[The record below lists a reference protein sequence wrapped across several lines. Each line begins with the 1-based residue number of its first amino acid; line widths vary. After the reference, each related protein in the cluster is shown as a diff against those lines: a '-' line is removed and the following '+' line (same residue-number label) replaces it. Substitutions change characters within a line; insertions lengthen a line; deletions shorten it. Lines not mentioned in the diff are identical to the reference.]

1 MDIYWIKTNFMRKII
16 KLTRQELVEQIRKS
30 ITKNL
35 YESDYSTDVER
46 GTQPREKDIQS
57 IFGDTYSRYIPNDVI
72 RYMRKNP
79 AAIFQR
85 LFDIYGEEAF
95 TYLEKAQ
102 EKRGGSS
109 QSMEEPMMEAI
120 EDDNDFEDFG
130 DDEEDT
136 DYVMEKV
143 KEVVDGDGEFDES
156 DIDDI
161 FSYEGDIRQFRGSIY
176 IDGVVPETE
185 DKEFDRK
192 AALKVMEFFAN
203 KTNTNQYVGGVG
215 FKRRDITNPFD
226 KDF

>member
-1 MDIYWIKTNFMRKII
+1 MRKII
-16 KLTRQELVEQIRKS
+16 KLTRNDLVEQIKKS

-35 YESDYSTDVER
+35 NESDYSTDVER
-46 GTQPREKDIQS
+46 ATQPREKQIKNV
-57 IFGDTYSRYIPNDVI
+57 FGPKYSNYLPNDVI
-72 RYMRKNP
+72 RNMRKNP
-79 AAIFQR
+79 SALFQK
-85 LFDIYGEEAF
+85 LFDVYGEDAF
-95 TYLEKAQ
+95 TYLEKARD
-102 EKRGGSS
+102 KRGGSS
-109 QSMEEPMMEAI
+109 SMDEPMMESV
-120 EDDNDFEDFG
+120 EDDDDFG
-130 DDEEDT
+130 DEEET
-136 DYVMEKV
+136 DSVMEKV
-143 KEVVDGDGEFDES
+143 KEVVDSDGEFDES

-203 KTNTNQYVGGVG
+203 KTNANQYVGGVG

>member
-1 MDIYWIKTNFMRKII
+1 MRKII
-16 KLTRQELVEQIRKS
+16 KLTRNDLVEQIKKS

-35 YESDYSTDVER
+35 NESDYSTDVDR
-46 GTQPREKDIQS
+46 PTQPREFQLKDI
-57 IFGDTYSRYIPNDVI
+57 FGPKYSKYIPIDVI
-72 RYMRKNP
+72 RNMRKNP
-79 AAIFQR
+79 ADLFQR
-85 LFDIYGEEAF
+85 LYDVYGEKAF
-95 TYLEKAQ
+95 DYLEMARDKF
-102 EKRGGSS
+102 GSAS
-109 QSMEEPMMEAI
+109 TEMDTEEPMMESV
-120 EDDNDFEDFG
+120 EDDNDF
-130 DDEEDT
+130 DDEGET

-143 KEVVDGDGEFDES
+143 KEVVDSDGEFDES

-192 AALKVMEFFAN
+192 AAMKVMEFFAN
-203 KTNTNQYVGGVG
+203 KTNANQYVGGVG

>member
-1 MDIYWIKTNFMRKII
+1 MDIYWVKTNFMRKII

-35 YESDYSTDVER
+35 YEADYSTDVER

-109 QSMEEPMMEAI
+109 SIEEPMMEAI

-161 FSYEGDIRQFRGSIY
+161 FSYDGNIRQFRGSIY

-203 KTNTNQYVGGVG
+203 KTNANQYVGGVG

>member
-1 MDIYWIKTNFMRKII
+1 MKKII
-16 KLTRQELVEQIRKS
+16 KLTRDNLVEQIRKS
-30 ITKNL
+30 ITSNL
-35 YESDYSTDVER
+35 YESDYSTDIER
-46 GTQPREKDIQS
+46 STQPREKQIKS
-57 IFGDTYSRYIPNDVI
+57 AFGPKYSNYLPNDVI
-72 RYMRKNP
+72 RNMRKNP
-79 AAIFQR
+79 SALFQN
-85 LFDIYGEEAF
+85 LFDIYGEKAF
-95 TYLEKAQ
+95 EYLEKARD
-102 EKRGGSS
+102 KRGGSS
-109 QSMEEPMMEAI
+109 SSMDEPMMESV

-130 DDEEDT
+130 DDEEET
-136 DYVMEKV
+136 DSVMEKV

-192 AALKVMEFFAN
+192 AAMKVMEFFAK
-203 KTNTNQYVGGVG
+203 KTDANQYVGGVG

>member
-35 YESDYSTDVER
+35 NESDYSTDVER
-46 GTQPREKDIQS
+46 GTQPREYEVKS
-57 IFGDTYSRYIPNDVI
+57 IFGGKYSRYIPNDVL

-79 AAIFQR
+79 ALIFQR

-95 TYLEKAQ
+95 TYLQKA
-102 EKRGGSS
+102 KDKKGGFSS
-109 QSMEEPMMEAI
+109 EMDEPMMEAV
-120 EDDNDFEDFG
+120 EDDDLEDFD

-136 DYVMEKV
+136 DYVMEKI

-192 AALKVMEFFAN
+192 VAMKVMEFFAE
-203 KTNTNQYVGGVG
+203 KTNANRYVGGVG
-215 FKRRDITNPFD
+215 FKRRDITKPYD
-226 KDF
+226 TDF

>member
-1 MDIYWIKTNFMRKII
+1 MRKII

-161 FSYEGDIRQFRGSIY
+161 FSYDGNIRQFRGSIY

-203 KTNTNQYVGGVG
+203 KTNANQYVGGVG

>member
-161 FSYEGDIRQFRGSIY
+161 FSYDGNIRQFRGSIY

-203 KTNTNQYVGGVG
+203 KTNANQYVGGVG

>member
-1 MDIYWIKTNFMRKII
+1 MRKII

-35 YESDYSTDVER
+35 NESDYSTDIER
-46 GTQPREKDIQS
+46 GTQPREFEVKG
-57 IFGDTYSRYIPNDVI
+57 IFGDKYSRYIPNDVL

-79 AAIFQR
+79 ALIFQR

-95 TYLEKAQ
+95 KYLQKA
-102 EKRGGSS
+102 KDKKGGFPSE
-109 QSMEEPMMEAI
+109 MDEPMMEAV
-120 EDDNDFEDFG
+120 EDDDFEDFD
-130 DDEEDT
+130 DDEEET
-136 DYVMEKV
+136 DYVMEKI

-176 IDGVVPETE
+176 IDGVVPETD

-192 AALKVMEFFAN
+192 AAMKIMEFFAE
-203 KTNTNQYVGGVG
+203 KTNANRYVGGVG
-215 FKRRDITNPFD
+215 FKRRDITKPYD
-226 KDF
+226 TDF

>member
-1 MDIYWIKTNFMRKII
+1 MRKII
-16 KLTRQELVEQIRKS
+16 KLTRNDLVEQIKKS

-35 YESDYSTDVER
+35 NESDYSTDVER
-46 GTQPREKDIQS
+46 ATQPREKQIKNV
-57 IFGDTYSRYIPNDVI
+57 FGPKYSNYLPNDVI
-72 RYMRKNP
+72 RNMRKNP
-79 AAIFQR
+79 SALFQK
-85 LFDIYGEEAF
+85 LFDIYGESAF
-95 TYLEKAQ
+95 TYLEKARD
-102 EKRGGSS
+102 KRGGSS
-109 QSMEEPMMEAI
+109 SMDEPMMESV
-120 EDDNDFEDFG
+120 EDDNDF
-130 DDEEDT
+130 DDEGET
-136 DYVMEKV
+136 DSVMEKV

-192 AALKVMEFFAN
+192 AAMKVMEFFAN
-203 KTNTNQYVGGVG
+203 KTNANQYVGGVG

>member
-1 MDIYWIKTNFMRKII
+1 MRKII
-16 KLTRQELVEQIRKS
+16 KLTRNDLVEQIRKS

-35 YESDYSTDVER
+35 NESDYSTDVDR
-46 GTQPREKDIQS
+46 PTQPREKQIKAA
-57 IFGDTYSRYIPNDVI
+57 FGPTYSNYLPNDVI
-72 RYMRKNP
+72 RNMRKNP
-79 AAIFQR
+79 ADLFQR
-85 LFDIYGEEAF
+85 LYDVYGEKSF
-95 TYLEKAQ
+95 FYLEKARD
-102 EKRGGSS
+102 ERGGSS
-109 QSMEEPMMEAI
+109 PSMDEPMMESV

-130 DDEEDT
+130 DDEEET

-192 AALKVMEFFAN
+192 AAMKVMEFFAK
-203 KTNTNQYVGGVG
+203 KTDANQYVGGVG

-226 KDF
+226 NDF

>member
-1 MDIYWIKTNFMRKII
+1 MRKII
-16 KLTRQELVEQIRKS
+16 KLTRDELVEQIRKS

-35 YESDYSTDVER
+35 YEQDYSADMER
-46 GTQPREKDIQS
+46 ATQPREFQVKDI
-57 IFGDTYSRYIPNDVI
+57 FGPTYSRYIPNDVI

-95 TYLEKAQ
+95 TFLEKARS
-102 EKRGGSS
+102 KKGGSS
-109 QSMEEPMMEAI
+109 SSTEEPMMEQNN
-120 EDDNDFEDFG
+120 DDLEFDDFG
-130 DDEEDT
+130 DEEEEK

-143 KEVVDGDGEFDES
+143 KEVVDGDGEFYES

-161 FSYEGDIRQFRGSIY
+161 FSYDGNIRQFRGSIY

-192 AALKVMEFFAN
+192 AAMKVMEFFAN
-203 KTNTNQYVGGVG
+203 KTNANQYVGGVG

>member
-1 MDIYWIKTNFMRKII
+1 MRKII
-16 KLTRQELVEQIRKS
+16 KLTRNDLVEQIRKS

-35 YESDYSTDVER
+35 YESDYSTDVDR
-46 GTQPREKDIQS
+46 PTQPREKQIKDV
-57 IFGDTYSRYIPNDVI
+57 FGPKYSNYLPNDVI
-72 RYMRKNP
+72 RNMRKNP
-79 AAIFQR
+79 SALFQK
-85 LFDIYGEEAF
+85 LFDVYGEDAF
-95 TYLEKAQ
+95 TYLEKARD
-102 EKRGGSS
+102 KRGGSS
-109 QSMEEPMMEAI
+109 SMDEPMMESV
-120 EDDNDFEDFG
+120 EDDDFEDEG
-130 DDEEDT
+130 EEVDS
-136 DYVMEKV
+136 VVEKV

-192 AALKVMEFFAN
+192 AAMKVMEFFAK
-203 KTNTNQYVGGVG
+203 KTDANQYVGGVG

>member
-1 MDIYWIKTNFMRKII
+1 MRKII
-16 KLTRQELVEQIRKS
+16 KLTRNELVEQIRKS
-30 ITKNL
+30 ITKNIN
-35 YESDYSTDVER
+35 EVDYSTDVER

-95 TYLEKAQ
+95 TYLEKAKD
-102 EKRGGSS
+102 KRGGSS
-109 QSMEEPMMEAI
+109 SMEEPMMEQD
-120 EDDNDFEDFG
+120 ENEFEDFG
-130 DDEEDT
+130 DDEQDT
-136 DYVMEKV
+136 DYVMEKI

-161 FSYEGDIRQFRGSIY
+161 FSNEGDIRQFRGSIY

-203 KTNTNQYVGGVG
+203 KTNANQYVGGVG